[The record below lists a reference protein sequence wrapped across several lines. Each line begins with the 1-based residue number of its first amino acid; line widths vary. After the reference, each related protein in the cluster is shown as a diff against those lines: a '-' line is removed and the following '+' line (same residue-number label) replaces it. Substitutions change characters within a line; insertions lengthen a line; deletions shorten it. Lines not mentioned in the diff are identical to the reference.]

1 MVGKLKGGS
10 GMKKFRLKRFL
21 GMFLVTGLIYVCA
34 CGSDVKLPSATNAG
48 ALSEISENISTISCI
63 DILQIF
69 SGDISEMVDQVNI
82 RGISVSQIKAR
93 EKSADMERNL

>member
-1 MVGKLKGGS
+1 MIVGKLKGGS

-48 ALSEISENISTISCI
+48 AL
-63 DILQIF
+63 
-69 SGDISEMVDQVNI
+69 
-82 RGISVSQIKAR
+82 
-93 EKSADMERNL
+93 